1 MGTEEKSGQFSR
13 GLRAFKSGDFQTAVE
28 YLSDAVEYDE
38 QNDRAWNALG
48 TACAK
53 IGRYED
59 ADLCFENA
67 LTIAPDNP
75 VYLKNKRTNSK
86 HLKTASSSHEL
97 APKQGILD
105 RIPLDRLPLDK
116 PFLLAGIVIA
126 LIIILGFVL
135 ISAISFFTAP
145 AVPPGPGIQLSA
157 SLNGSFIN
165 VTNGGGRE
173 IGSVSSFSWKVNN
186 IPINTGNPGDPSILG
201 IEKGSTATVPLS
213 SLTGTNLSEG
223 MRVMVIATYKDG
235 SQMLALDT
243 SLPPPSPD
251 LIPTIE
257 STPVPTPTLP
267 PDVPQ
272 FKSGDIIL
280 ESGINTWWLVA
291 GPPVNGSYPIL
302 PAARLPNGSF
312 TTLGT
317 TVTNVSLKS
326 FEQVGTYIGTQN
338 AGGTPAGL
346 PAVVAPPV
354 TGIPSTHPQPIYPAG
369 DLVNPSPSGE
379 TGMMVILGYDQAS
392 DQYQADDIYPYY
404 TGEWGYRTNATS
416 KWFMRPVLEEKYSHR
431 VGRIATSDVGI
442 GADSAPPR
450 TPVKYTT
457 GDIISP
463 DPAGVDRILVI
474 TGYNK
479 TDDRYQIDT
488 IRSAYNGGW
497 KLGGEPIWE
506 KRAFVERDNPYQ
518 IRKIDLSLIRS

>member
-28 YLSDAVEYDE
+28 YLSDAVEYDD

-53 IGRYED
+53 IGRTED

-86 HLKTASSSHEL
+86 HLKNSSNSHEL
-97 APKQGILD
+97 APKGGILD
-105 RIPLDRLPLDK
+105 RIPLDKLPFDK
-116 PFLLAGIVIA
+116 PLLLAGIAIA
-126 LIIILGFVL
+126 LIIVLGFVL
-135 ISAISFFTAP
+135 ISAISFFTTP
-145 AVPPGPGIQLSA
+145 AVPPGPGILLSA
-157 SLNGSFIN
+157 SQNGSFIN

-173 IGSVSSFSWKVNN
+173 INSVASFSWKVNN
-186 IPINTGNPGDPSILG
+186 IPIGTGNPGDPATLG
-201 IEKGSTATVPLS
+201 VEKGFTATVPLS
-213 SLTGTNLSEG
+213 TLAGTNLSEG
-223 MRVMVIATYKDG
+223 IRVMVIATYKDG

-243 SLPPPSPD
+243 KLQPPSPD
-251 LIPTIE
+251 LITPLTG
-257 STPVPTPTLP
+257 TPVPTPTLP
-267 PDVPQ
+267 PDVPR

-280 ESGINTWWLVA
+280 EGSKNVWWLVTA
-291 GPPVNGSYPIL
+291 PPVNGSYSIV

-312 TTLGT
+312 TSLGT
-317 TVTNVSLKS
+317 TATNVSLKS
-326 FEQVGTYIGTQN
+326 FEKSGTYIGNQGP
-338 AGGTPAGL
+338 GGTPAGL
-346 PAVVAPPV
+346 PGEVAPPV

-369 DLVNPSPSGE
+369 DLVNPSPNGE
-379 TGMMVILGYDQAS
+379 TGMMVILGYDHVS

-404 TGEWGYRTNATS
+404 TGEWGYRTNATA
-416 KWFMRPVLEEKYSHR
+416 KWFMRPILEERYSHR
-431 VGRIATSDVGI
+431 TGRIATSDVGI

-450 TPVKYTT
+450 TPVKYTA

-479 TDDRYQIDT
+479 SDDRYQIDAV
-488 IRSAYNGGW
+488 RSAYDGGW
-497 KLGGEPIWE
+497 KLGGDPIWE